1 MIDGKLAEPF
11 AGFRRDC
18 FWAAREVLL
27 GSATGKC
34 YWAALLDP
42 LGLAPIRMFFGSGRA
57 AERKPS

>member
-1 MIDGKLAEPF
+1 MASWLSHLL
-11 AGFRRDC
+11 GFVGI
-18 FWAAREVLL
+18 ASGQLREVLL
-27 GSATGKC
+27 GSVTGKC